1 MARNSGNKENDS
13 AANCWFFAHFQNK
26 IEHANDIHMK
36 IMAPPQNF
44 VRFRISL
51 KHKLTNR
58 NMSNRNITS
67 LHSALEQL
75 FKELKLAE
83 KDENRLRSIITKHYR
98 MVGDDESAAL
108 REAAEEK
115 EENSE
120 ENQSNK
126 KEPSKDQEEEDKERR
141 EEVKEELE
149 PDGEEL
155 DDFLVSPRNI
165 RCKIEFEDDEGS
177 SYSDDFELSQQISLH
192 FDD

>member
-1 MARNSGNKENDS
+1 
-13 AANCWFFAHFQNK
+13 
-26 IEHANDIHMK
+26 
-36 IMAPPQNF
+36 
-44 VRFRISL
+44 
-51 KHKLTNR
+51 
-58 NMSNRNITS
+58 
-67 LHSALEQL
+67 
-75 FKELKLAE
+75 
-83 KDENRLRSIITKHYR
+83 

-126 KEPSKDQEEEDKERR
+126 KEHSKDQEEEDKERR
-141 EEVKEELE
+141 EEELE
-149 PDGEEL
+149 LDGEEL

-192 FDD
+192 FDDWLITRSNDSSAVIRKHAVRYAIDDNWCANRTTLWSRIEKNYCTV

>member
-1 MARNSGNKENDS
+1 
-13 AANCWFFAHFQNK
+13 
-26 IEHANDIHMK
+26 
-36 IMAPPQNF
+36 
-44 VRFRISL
+44 
-51 KHKLTNR
+51 
-58 NMSNRNITS
+58 
-67 LHSALEQL
+67 
-75 FKELKLAE
+75 
-83 KDENRLRSIITKHYR
+83 